1 MYGDGPSR
9 FVVGWSGDGLG
20 WVHGIALGERY
31 LDQLRL
37 KAGELALMNKART
50 INQNETVTVFM

>member
-1 MYGDGPSR
+1 M
-9 FVVGWSGDGLG
+9 VGW
-20 WVHGIALGERY
+20 IAPGERY
-31 LDQLRL
+31 LDRLRL